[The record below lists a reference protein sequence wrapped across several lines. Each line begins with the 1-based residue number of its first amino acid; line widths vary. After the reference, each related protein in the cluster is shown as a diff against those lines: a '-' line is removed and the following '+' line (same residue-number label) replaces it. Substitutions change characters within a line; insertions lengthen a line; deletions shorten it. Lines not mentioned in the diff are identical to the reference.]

1 MQRAACDTTTREI
14 FAGASYLYLPL
25 PFRGE
30 IATQIGLRARQPSLR
45 TRRLDS
51 RDLSKSAA
59 TAARGAGGWGGGGE
73 RNASVPRRDAT
84 RLARDTAA
92 SLTPPPPPPPSP
104 PRFAYPDGIISKW
117 RNSWFARERTK
128 NRGSYAGVINA
139 RAENPGGSRSSRDH
153 GESVERSSNI
163 WPCNFGRAAIDHR
176 WSSLFKDLHAAPS
189 DRRFNYLLNLTPV

>member
-92 SLTPPPPPPPSP
+92 SLTPPPPLPPLPTAICLS
-104 PRFAYPDGIISKW
+104 RRDNLKVEKLLVRAGANQKS
-117 RNSWFARERTK
+117 RELR
-128 NRGSYAGVINA
+128 
-139 RAENPGGSRSSRDH
+139 RS
-153 GESVERSSNI
+153 N
-163 WPCNFGRAAIDHR
+163 
-176 WSSLFKDLHAAPS
+176 
-189 DRRFNYLLNLTPV
+189 

>member
-1 MQRAACDTTTREI
+1 VGRGRRAERFC
-14 FAGASYLYLPL
+14 S
-25 PFRGE
+25 
-30 IATQIGLRARQPSLR
+30 AT
-45 TRRLDS
+45 
-51 RDLSKSAA
+51 
-59 TAARGAGGWGGGGE
+59 
-73 RNASVPRRDAT
+73 RRDASGE
-84 RLARDTAA
+84 RYSSVAYAP
-92 SLTPPPPPPPSP
+92 SPPPPSP